1 MSLSVK
7 LNDGLIVNPHALLYK
22 AKKIVTPMLKSITG
36 IAVAA
41 IINSQSQQKFSAS
54 SITGYGICVLLIAN
68 GLNGLY
74 NYYSNST
81 PAERMPVEFYEELAK
96 KNKEKPRGAPL
107 ALFELAEYDHSG
119 ALSGPH
125 AQIAISQIAN
135 TYRLAIRT
143 VGKPSDIRQTIH
155 EVGQNHGQIQSLF
168 ILAHGNPTSMQLS
181 KTSDYTE
188 SEDHASIFQEMA
200 GKNTYLISCSTGAGI
215 ARTISEKAKTHLWA
229 PMTTAYSPT
238 QTFYPCR
245 THELDMNFY
254 LVDEHEEWP
263 DVAGRQ
269 DVRIF
274 HPDGTLTIPCTSSGE
289 SFNEKIAYYE
299 KKVISGDRND
309 IRNAMFTLGFIYKNC
324 KHIKDSEQKAERYFY
339 MLHKLG
345 YDEASYELGRIYCN
359 SVFKKN
365 IGLRLI
371 ESAAAARYPDP
382 DALYYLGDYFEKKND
397 MVQATPYFLRAAK
410 LNHAAATFRLG
421 LILKAKQD
429 LCNAETFFQ
438 IAASQDHAHAFYE
451 LGLIWKDSYPDRAKK
466 SFTDFNSRF
475 KAIYFKDHAP
485 SQFEMGCIL
494 EKQGNFK
501 DAVLCFEK
509 AANQR
514 WEKRAE
520 AKAHMVEIC
529 KHLVEKLEPKAQG
542 GNVAVQLELGKLY
555 EKLQDKEQARYWYL
569 SVIVATKYSSA
580 EHREASEG
588 YTRVETLIEKIR
600 DFFP

>member
-1 MSLSVK
+1 MSLSVR

-22 AKKIVTPMLKSITG
+22 AKKIITPMLKTITG

-41 IINSQSQQKFSAS
+41 ITNSQSQQKISFSA
-54 SITGYGICVLLIAN
+54 ITGYGICVLLIAN

-119 ALSGPH
+119 ALSGPADH
-125 AQIAISQIAN
+125 LVISQIAN

-168 ILAHGNPTSMQLS
+168 ISAHGNPTSMQLS

-200 GKNTYLISCSTGAGI
+200 GKTIYLLSCSVGESI

-229 PMTTAYSPT
+229 PMTTAYSST

-254 LVDEHEEWP
+254 LVDKHEEWP

-274 HPDGTLTIPCTSSGE
+274 HPDGTLTIPCTSPSE
-289 SFNEKIAYYE
+289 SFNEIIAYYE
-299 KKVISGDRND
+299 KKVLAGG
-309 IRNAMFTLGFIYKNC
+309 RNAPKAMFDLGHIYLNC
-324 KHIKDSEQKAERYFY
+324 KHIKDSEQKAERYFER
-339 MLHKLG
+339 LHKLG
-345 YDEASYELGRIYCN
+345 YKEASYELGRIYCN

-371 ESAAAARYPDP
+371 ESAAAARHP

-397 MVQATPYFLRAAK
+397 MVQATPYFLIAAK
-410 LNHAAATFRLG
+410 LNHAAAAFRVG

-429 LCNAETFFQ
+429 LCKAETFF
-438 IAASQDHAHAFYE
+438 IKAVNQDLEHAHACYE
-451 LGLIWKDSYPDRAKK
+451 LGLIWKDSYPDQAKEL
-466 SFTDFNSRF
+466 FTDFNSRF

-494 EKQGNFK
+494 EKKGNFK

-509 AANQR
+509 AANQK
-514 WEKRAE
+514 WEKQAE
-520 AKAHMVEIC
+520 AKAHMVENY
-529 KHLVEKLEPKAQG
+529 KHLVESLEPKARE
-542 GNVAVQLELGKLY
+542 GNVAAQLELGKLY
-555 EKLQDKEQARYWYL
+555 EKLEDKKQARYWYL
-569 SVIVATKYSSA
+569 VIVNTGVLSEQS
-580 EHREASEG
+580 REATEALK
-588 YTRVETLIEKIR
+588 RFKTLFDKFI
-600 DFFP
+600 DLFP